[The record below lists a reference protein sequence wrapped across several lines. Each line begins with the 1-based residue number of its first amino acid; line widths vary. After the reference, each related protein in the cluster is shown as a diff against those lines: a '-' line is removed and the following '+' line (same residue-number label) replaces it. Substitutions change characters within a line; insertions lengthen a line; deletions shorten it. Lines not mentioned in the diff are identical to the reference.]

1 MFGDL
6 SGPMMLA
13 VIAVVVLVVVALIV
27 GIIVWAVKSSKR
39 KSITAEQHAAELQR
53 AYETGYADRSN

>member
-13 VIAVVVLVVVALIV
+13 VIALIVLVVVGVIA
-27 GIIVWAVKSSKR
+27 GIIVRAVKKSSR
-39 KSITAEQHAAELQR
+39 ARASERQR
-53 AYETGYADRSN
+53 AYEAGRSDRSN